1 MTTGERFALCVG
13 INAYEGPVSGLAG
26 CVNAAQ
32 DWADALR
39 ARGFNATTLLDEQAT
54 RRGILDGLAGLMER
68 AGYGD
73 TVLFTF
79 SGHGT
84 WMLDEDGDEADGRD
98 EALCPHDVMGGVI
111 VDDDLHALFSDRRRG
126 VRVVMVSDSCH
137 SGTVM
142 RFADLAQS
150 DTRDR
155 VRFLEPGVFL
165 GRAAARR
172 AQAVEAAP
180 VRGVIRP
187 FGGVLLSGCADPE
200 FSFDAWFG
208 GRANGAFSYV
218 ALRALAQLKP
228 GGRYRDW
235 HGLIRAQLPSRQ
247 YPPRAR
253 RSAAAARRRP
263 GRYRANPAL
272 GKS

>member
-1 MTTGERFALCVG
+1 M
-13 INAYEGPVSGLAG
+13 
-26 CVNAAQ
+26 
-32 DWADALR
+32 
-39 ARGFNATTLLDEQAT
+39 
-54 RRGILDGLAGLMER
+54 
-68 AGYGD
+68 
-73 TVLFTF
+73 
-79 SGHGT
+79 
-84 WMLDEDGDEADGRD
+84 
-98 EALCPHDVMGGVI
+98 
-111 VDDDLHALFSDRRRG
+111 
-126 VRVVMVSDSCH
+126 
-137 SGTVM
+137 
-142 RFADLAQS
+142 
-150 DTRDR
+150 
-155 VRFLEPGVFL
+155 RFLEPGVFL

-235 HGLIRAQLPSRQ
+235 HGLIRASCRRGST
-247 YPPRAR
+247 PRAR

-263 GRYRANPAL
+263 GRCRANPAL